1 MNSSALSRRGLSAI
15 SDPNFTKNGGGTMKT
30 LSLGMRGCEVG
41 SWQQFLKS
49 KSLYSG
55 SISGK
60 FDDSTEKA
68 TREYQRRS
76 RLITDGVVDAATV
89 EKAARDGYAIPQD
102 TRAGGDHFSLDSGVD
117 LSNQGRSSLR
127 RIAQSYYMRT
137 CGKLRVHSGTRTPR
151 QQAQAMWNN
160 MHYRRNQQV
169 RYRNRQA
176 EQEIQE
182 TYLEGRRTGAD
193 QRATVE
199 AMTRVIERQMSD
211 GIYISR
217 HLEGEAVDILPNTNP
232 PLQPRVLEEVV
243 TQLLG
248 NGRCIP
254 KEDHFHIQF

>member
-1 MNSSALSRRGLSAI
+1 
-15 SDPNFTKNGGGTMKT
+15 MKT
-30 LSLGMRGCEVG
+30 LSLEMQGCEVG
-41 SWQQFLKS
+41 SRQQFLKS
-49 KSLYSG
+49 KSLYGG

-76 RLITDGVVDAATV
+76 RLITDGVVDAETV
-89 EKAARDGYAIPQD
+89 EKARRDGYAIPQD
-102 TRAGGDHFSLDSGVD
+102 TGAGGDHFSLDSGVD
-117 LSNQGRSSLR
+117 LSNQGRSTLR

-169 RYRNRQA
+169 RYRNRRA
-176 EQEIQE
+176 EQEIQNA
-182 TYLEGRRTGAD
+182 YLEGRRAGAD
-193 QRATVE
+193 EGASVE
-199 AMTRVIERQMSD
+199 AMTQVIEREVRN

-232 PLQPRVLEEVV
+232 PLQPRVLEDVV
-243 TQLLG
+243 THLLG

-254 KEDHFHIQF
+254 EEDHFHIQF